1 MQKSSF
7 FLLLL
12 AILSLAACKNQ
23 GGEATRK
30 QEDQEAKKL
39 LQGIWLYEDGE
50 TAFMANGDSIFFPDT
65 TSLPVQFWIAN
76 DSIYLKGNHVC
87 HSKITAQAAHLFKIA
102 NPSGDEIKVTKTS
115 NNALRADFLQARPYA
130 LNTFRTFDSDTV
142 VSNDMGF
149 FDTRIHVETT
159 SDQVIRSSYNGQGIE
174 VDNMYLDNVARI
186 TTYNHGKL
194 VYSHDFRKAE
204 FSELVPAD
212 FLEKCILR
220 GITFSHAAGDALYY
234 DVSIGIPDA
243 STTYVIALRINSKGK
258 VEKKL
263 K

>member
-1 MQKSSF
+1 MLKSRT

-12 AILSLAACKNQ
+12 LFLSLMGCKNR
-23 GGEATRK
+23 GGEETMR
-30 QEDQEAKKL
+30 QEDLEAKKM
-39 LQGIWLYEDGE
+39 LQGIWLFDDGE
-50 TAFMANGDSIFFPDT
+50 TAFMAKGDSIFYPDT
-65 TSLPVQFWIAN
+65 TSLPVKFWIAN
-76 DSIYLKGNHVC
+76 DSLYLKGNHTC
-87 HSKITAQAAHLFKIA
+87 HYQVTAQAAHLFKIA
-102 NPSGDEIKVTKTS
+102 NPSGDEVKFVKGGKNTS
-115 NNALRADFLQARPYA
+115 HADFLQARPYA

-159 SDQVIRSSYNGQGIE
+159 SDQVIRSTYNDQGIE
-174 VDNMYLDNVARI
+174 VDNMYLDNVARV

-204 FSELVPAD
+204 FSQQVPAD
-212 FLEKCILR
+212 FLSKCILR

-243 STTYVIALRINSKGK
+243 STTYVIGLRINSKGN

>member
-1 MQKSSF
+1 MLKSH

-12 AILSLAACKNQ
+12 CAILSFVACNERR
-23 GGEATRK
+23 GDGIMK
-30 QEDQEAKKL
+30 QEDLEAKKL
-39 LQGIWLYEDGE
+39 LQGIWIYEDGE
-50 TAFMANGDSIFFPDT
+50 TAFMAKGDSIFFPDT
-65 TSLPVQFWIAN
+65 TSLPVQFWLAG
-76 DSIYLKGNHVC
+76 DSIYLKGNHIC
-87 HSKITAQAAHLFKIA
+87 HYKIIAQAAHLFKIA
-102 NPSGDEIKVTKTS
+102 NPSGDQIKFTRS
-115 NNALRADFLQARPYA
+115 NNKALRTDFLHTRPYA

-149 FDTRIHVETT
+149 FEARIHVETT
-159 SDQVIRSSYNGQGIE
+159 SDQVIRSTYNDQGIE

-186 TTYNHGKL
+186 TILNHGAL
-194 VYSHDFRKAE
+194 VFSHDFRKAE
-204 FSELVPAD
+204 FSQLVPAD

-234 DVSIGIPDA
+234 DVSIGMPDA

-258 VEKKL
+258 IEKKL

>member
-1 MQKSSF
+1 MLKSRILLF
-7 FLLLL
+7 TLLLF
-12 AILSLAACKNQ
+12 SLISCKERS
-23 GGEATRK
+23 GEETMQ
-30 QEDQEAKKL
+30 QENMEAKKL
-39 LQGIWLYEDGE
+39 LQGIWLYDDGE
-50 TAFMANGDSIFFPDT
+50 TAFMTKGDSIYYPDT
-65 TSLPVQFWIAN
+65 TSLPAKFWIAN
-76 DSIYLKGNHVC
+76 DSLYIKGNHVC
-87 HSKITAQAAHLFKIA
+87 HYKITAQAAHLFKIA
-102 NPSGDEIKVTKTS
+102 NPSGDEIKFVKT
-115 NNALRADFLQARPYA
+115 NNKVLRADFSQARPYA
-130 LNTFRTFDSDTV
+130 LNTFRTFDSDTT

-159 SDQVIRSSYNGQGIE
+159 SDRVIRSTYNDQGIE

-186 TTYNHGKL
+186 TTLNHGNL

-204 FSELVPAD
+204 FSQQVPAD
-212 FLEKCILR
+212 FLSKCILR

-243 STTYVIALRINSKGK
+243 ETTYVIALRINSKGK

>member
-1 MQKSSF
+1 MGKSRF
-7 FLLLL
+7 CLLLCVF
-12 AILSLAACKNQ
+12 LSLVACKDRTSD
-23 GGEATRK
+23 EAMR
-30 QEDQEAKKL
+30 QEDLKAKKM
-39 LQGIWLYEDGE
+39 LQGIWFFDDGE
-50 TAFMANGDSIFFPDT
+50 TAFMAKGDSIFFPDT
-65 TSLPVQFWIAN
+65 TSLPVKFWIAH
-76 DSIYLKGNHVC
+76 DSLYLKGNHVC
-87 HSKITAQAAHLFKIA
+87 HYQVTAQADHLFKIA
-102 NPSGDEIKVTKTS
+102 NPSGDEVKFVKGG
-115 NNALRADFLQARPYA
+115 NNVARADFMQARPYA

-159 SDQVIRSSYNGQGIE
+159 SDQVIRSTYNDQGIE

-186 TTYNHGKL
+186 TTLNHDKL

-204 FSELVPAD
+204 FSQLVPAE

-243 STTYVIALRINSKGK
+243 STTYVIELRINSKGK
-258 VEKKL
+258 VTKKL

>member
-65 TSLPVQFWIAN
+65 TSLPVQFW
-76 DSIYLKGNHVC
+76 
-87 HSKITAQAAHLFKIA
+87 IA

>member
-87 HSKITAQAAHLFKIA
+87 HYKITAQAAHL
-102 NPSGDEIKVTKTS
+102 S
-115 NNALRADFLQARPYA
+115 R
-130 LNTFRTFDSDTV
+130 
-142 VSNDMGF
+142 
-149 FDTRIHVETT
+149 
-159 SDQVIRSSYNGQGIE
+159 
-174 VDNMYLDNVARI
+174 
-186 TTYNHGKL
+186 
-194 VYSHDFRKAE
+194 
-204 FSELVPAD
+204 
-212 FLEKCILR
+212 
-220 GITFSHAAGDALYY
+220 
-234 DVSIGIPDA
+234 
-243 STTYVIALRINSKGK
+243 
-258 VEKKL
+258 
-263 K
+263 